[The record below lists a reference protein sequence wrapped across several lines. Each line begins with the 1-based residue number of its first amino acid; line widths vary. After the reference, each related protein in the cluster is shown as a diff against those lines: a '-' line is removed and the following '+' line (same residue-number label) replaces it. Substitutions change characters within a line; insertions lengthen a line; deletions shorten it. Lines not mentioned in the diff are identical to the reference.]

1 MTMRTRTKLSIT
13 VGALGAMALVTAV
26 LPGTIASGT
35 SSATIT
41 GGGVLRLHLDKDADY
56 FRYQPPTATGGAAV
70 TQTITATNCVVRQ
83 NVPPSL
89 VTLTPTP
96 STAAV
101 GLVEDGLGVKA
112 SNDGTGT
119 PCGLVDGTGQALTLS
134 LVNAAG
140 TALRGKTIDFAEL
153 DIEGKFDVTVLAR
166 ALLGGKQVW
175 TGTLRTGNGSDSGP
189 DSGDGDNYR
198 WKIDP
203 PDFDQLVL
211 TVDKSTPNGSFSL
224 EGGEDGTAPE
234 PGGVGASL
242 NTSDTIFQL
251 TDFTGV
257 IDCGETAPT
266 VGGGDSPL
274 ATFSRGQNPNCT
286 PIPYLL
292 RSEPD
297 NAVFLQKNASG
308 QPGANFLLE
317 VTWEPEPLELPIP
330 VTTIDYDG
338 PGGAPPV
345 EVIGCIGTPD
355 APQLPPD
362 RDPVQKWCLAEQHW
376 VLAGGENIKL
386 TETYFGAGD
395 PRWAR

>member
-1 MTMRTRTKLSIT
+1 MRTRTKLSIT
-13 VGALGAMALVTAV
+13 VGALGAMALVAAV

-41 GGGVLRLHLDKDADY
+41 GGGVLRLHLNKDADY
-56 FRYQPPTATGGAAV
+56 FRYQPPTATGGATV
-70 TQTITATNCVVRQ
+70 TQAITARNCVVSQ
-83 NVPPSL
+83 NPTPSL
-89 VTLTPTP
+89 VMLTAAPP
-96 STAAV
+96 AVAV

-112 SNDGTGT
+112 GNDGTGT
-119 PCGLVDGTGQALTLS
+119 PCGLVDAGQELKLTLVHS
-134 LVNAAG
+134 AG
-140 TALRGKTIDFAEL
+140 SALQDKLIDFAEL

-166 ALLGGKQVW
+166 AYLGAEEVW
-175 TGTLRTGNGSDSGP
+175 RDTLPTGNGSDSGP
-189 DSGDGDNYR
+189 DSRDGDNYR
-198 WKIDP
+198 WTIDP
-203 PDFDQLVL
+203 PKNFDQLVL
-211 TVDKSTPNGSFSL
+211 SVDESTRNGSFSL

-234 PGGVGASL
+234 PDGVGDSL
-242 NTSDTIFQL
+242 DTSDSVFQL
-251 TDFTGV
+251 TDDITGV
-257 IDCGETAPT
+257 IDCGETAPA
-266 VGGGDSPL
+266 VGGGTSPL

-338 PGGAPPV
+338 PGGAPPI